1 MLMELVMREANSL
14 AGMAAVS
21 AEAQEVRRQWL
32 TVLDKLER
40 MKRLNHKDTER

>member
-1 MLMELVMREANSL
+1 MREANSL

-21 AEAQEVRRQWL
+21 ADVQEVRRQWL

-40 MKRLNHKDTER
+40 MKNNAVHGKTRIDG